1 MIVRKQ
7 TVKSVQCEIKK
18 DRVRVYIYVYVRHG
32 YDGGERWCVWV
43 VVVSRCVAS
52 LAEGGI

>member
-18 DRVRVYIYVYVRHG
+18 DRVRVYIYAMDMMEVR
-32 YDGGERWCVWV
+32 GGVCGLLSCR
-43 VVVSRCVAS
+43 VVSRR
-52 LAEGGI
+52 